1 MALFPPEFL
10 AGVLLAFLQLR
21 LRSHC
26 SLAAWLLSGLS
37 FFLPPEDELIATLNG
52 KNRKPPTP
60 LSPQDKMAAFYIR
73 AASTEPGVFAQ
84 TLFFELFEMLVVV
97 ASSALGAV
105 ALGDLFALIQPLIFD
120 SNDDADASRPSMAAY
135 ALLAALLVAVWFPL
149 QLQRAQ
155 GFSTYESRLGL
166 GIGALGFI
174 AAGFAIAAPKPLLD
188 FDVEL
193 AATLAG
199 RRFSLVLRAFG
210 FVDGDFENLAPAAEV
225 ARAALFVNVALL
237 AATFVGTSF
246 LPAFRFAR
254 MYAAMTRDAGTS
266 RLTKLALHLNMLA
279 PLAVAACWVPALTR
293 TPLVNR
299 LQLLTA
305 EQFEVVRIYVVLA
318 AVAVRIA
325 CFRPHLQHFLLEPRD
340 TIAALVQRAGPVDG
354 ELLQTKVRLQFNY
367 VPIVAV
373 QYLAPPLAL
382 LTAAV
387 MLARQ
392 TGTSLGLLDLLAWA
406 MRVSPPAVGG
416 APLAT
421 DVTPPDLGGFRLGD
435 ELTRENAAKLV
446 KGLAAFDVLPAEFY
460 AATLGF
466 VLWFFSVSLLA
477 VSVAGLVYWKYAPG
491 LSVDAGDAADAPRR
505 NKETPKL
512 LKNQLKS
519 LKLKKH

>member
-21 LRSHC
+21 LRSYC

-105 ALGDLFALIQPLIFD
+105 ALGDLFALIQPLIF
-120 SNDDADASRPSMAAY
+120 SSEADDTDASRPSMAAY

-174 AAGFAIAAPKPLLD
+174 AAG
-188 FDVEL
+188 
-193 AATLAG
+193 
-199 RRFSLVLRAFG
+199 
-210 FVDGDFENLAPAAEV
+210 
-225 ARAALFVNVALL
+225 AALFVNVALL
-237 AATFVGTSF
+237 AATFVGTAF

-340 TIAALVQRAGPVDG
+340 TIAALVQRPGPVDG

-367 VPIVAV
+367 VPIVAI

-382 LTAAV
+382 LAAAV

-406 MRVSPPAVGG
+406 MRLSPPAVGG

-466 VLWFFSVSLLA
+466 VLWFFSVALLA